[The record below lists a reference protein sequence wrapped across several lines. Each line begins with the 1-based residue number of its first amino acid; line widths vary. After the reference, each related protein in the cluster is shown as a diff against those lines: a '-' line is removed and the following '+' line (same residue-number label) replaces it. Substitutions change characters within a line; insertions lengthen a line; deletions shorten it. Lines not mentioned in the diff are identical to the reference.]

1 MSKYKRV
8 SSKKKPGP
16 APGSGGRPPLPP
28 EKKKEKR
35 VVVYAVPATAEKIKE
50 AGGSPFVSGLVERML
65 GTKPRTLMENEGKA
79 EL

>member
-1 MSKYKRV
+1 MTVYKRV

-35 VVVYAVPATAEKIKE
+35 VVIYVVPATAEKIKE
-50 AGGSPFVSGLVERML
+50 AGGSPFVSGLVEREL
-65 GTKPRTLMENEGKA
+65 GT
-79 EL
+79 

>member
-28 EKKKEKR
+28 EKKKR
-35 VVVYAVPATAEKIKE
+35 LVVVYAVPATADKIKE
-50 AGGSPFVSGLVERML
+50 AGGSPFVSRLVERAL
-65 GTKPRTLMENEGKA
+65 GT
-79 EL
+79 

>member
-1 MSKYKRV
+1 MTVYKRV

-28 EKKKEKR
+28 EKKKENR

-50 AGGSPFVSGLVERML
+50 AGGSPFVSGLVERAL
-65 GTKPRTLMENEGKA
+65 GA
-79 EL
+79 

>member
-28 EKKKEKR
+28 EKKKR
-35 VVVYAVPATAEKIKE
+35 LVVVYAVPATAEKIMA
-50 AGGSPFVSGLVERML
+50 AGGSPFVSGLVEREL
-65 GTKPRTLMENEGKA
+65 GA
-79 EL
+79 